1 MNTWFTRFAVAREMA
16 PPSTPDS
23 ATDISADWVDMGATE
38 DPDDKSNRLHNIA
51 PGGDVIMVLNQ
62 SIMCEDFVSWPE
74 PHKDGPSESI
84 RDAPKLDEWL
94 KLVIPE
100 TDEGCP
106 ATGSIEEEHAGT
118 AQAVGGN
125 EKNDNTTGKVAQ
137 KQTYSQ
143 PTPTSIGSTNEM
155 EVNINSIAEM
165 SLAAQPTET
174 IPITAATIVA
184 PKTLSAVP
192 QGRYQYQVSSADLMA
207 ASPVFKTMLSSCGGL
222 DKLRHLDG
230 KIYFVARCV
239 NEKVLC
245 ILLKILSHRTGGLPP
260 KVGLSS
266 VAMIAVLASHLECV
280 HAVQF
285 YADRWCGKQEQK
297 FPVAQEVGQIVM
309 MWLCASLVFR
319 REDRFGEAAQVLLR
333 NSKVGSLPSL
343 GLPIEHAIS
352 KSHTPIQSSPR

>member
-1 MNTWFTRFAVAREMA
+1 
-16 PPSTPDS
+16 
-23 ATDISADWVDMGATE
+23 MGATE
-38 DPDDKSNRLHNIA
+38 DPDDTSNRLHNIA
-51 PGGDVIMVLNQ
+51 PGGDVIIVLNQ
-62 SIMCEDFVSWPE
+62 SIICEDFVSWPE

-100 TDEGCP
+100 TGEGCP
-106 ATGSIEEEHAGT
+106 ATGSIDEEHAGT
-118 AQAVGGN
+118 AQAVGED
-125 EKNDNTTGKVAQ
+125 EKNDNTTGKKAQ
-137 KQTYSQ
+137 KQMYSQ
-143 PTPTSIGSTNEM
+143 PTLTSTGSTKET
-155 EVNINSIAEM
+155 EANINSIAET

-174 IPITAATIVA
+174 IPTTAATIVA

-207 ASPVFKTMLSSCGGL
+207 ASPVFKTMLSSGGGL

-266 VAMIAVLASHLECV
+266 ISMIAVLASHLECV

-333 NSKVGSLPSL
+333 NSKVGLLPSL